1 MRKKIDKLRKTIDNI
16 FFFYIRKINMKNR
29 SSLDFLVEA
38 LDIMV

>member
-16 FFFYIRKINMKNR
+16 FFYIRKINMKNR